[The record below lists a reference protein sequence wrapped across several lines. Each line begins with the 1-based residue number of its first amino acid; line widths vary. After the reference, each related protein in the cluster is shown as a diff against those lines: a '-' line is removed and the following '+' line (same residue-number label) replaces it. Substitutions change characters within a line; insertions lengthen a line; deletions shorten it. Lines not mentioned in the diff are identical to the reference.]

1 MFLGSTHALRP
12 PPKIDPKTWHDLSVS
27 GVYSCV
33 AGHFQISINLI
44 SVPLLAVALCG
55 RMLGSEPTGRI
66 PVLISHACSPLELA
80 NRGDGI
86 WYFIKYRLDHRG
98 SVNNVSGLSEE
109 GLRQAVT
116 AVMARRVERLVYVA
130 ADPHLPYGDVLNLLS
145 ELKHDDSSLHV
156 VLLTEK
162 QTGSF
167 IAFKW
172 ERFSSFCLRWPQN

>member
-1 MFLGSTHALRP
+1 M
-12 PPKIDPKTWHDLSVS
+12 SVS
-27 GVYSCV
+27 GVYPYV
-33 AGHFQISINLI
+33 AGHLRRTIHLI
-44 SVPLLAVALCG
+44 ALPLLAVALRG
-55 RMLGSEPTGRI
+55 RMLGSEPNGGI
-66 PVLISHACSPLELA
+66 PVLLSHACSPQELA
-80 NRGDGI
+80 DRGDGI

-98 SVNNVSGLSEE
+98 SVNNISWLSEE

-116 AVMARRVERLVYVA
+116 RVMARRVERLVYVA
-130 ADPHLPYGDVLNLLS
+130 ADPHLPYSDVLNLVS

-172 ERFSSFCLRWPQN
+172 EKFSSFCLRWPQS